1 MIDVQAILRAARD
14 AGGTAAFDA
23 DGTLWA
29 DDIGEAFLRDLER
42 EGRVPAGAW
51 RTYEARHAEDPVGAY
66 GWAVS
71 VMAGLPEAEVR
82 ARAER
87 FFPLH
92 FAPRLFPAVRAL
104 VEALVSGGVRVAIV
118 SASNRWL
125 VEAAARALRVPHV
138 AGVAVEIEGGVLTE
152 RVVHPLPAG
161 EGKVHWARAL
171 LGAAPSLAVGNGAI
185 DLELLRSA
193 AHRLVICPADDPQTA
208 LAVEG
213 RRAGWPVLALDH
225 PCAGVPLP

>member
-1 MIDVQAILRAARD
+1 MLETKTILRAARE

-42 EGRVPAGAW
+42 AGRVPEGTW
-51 RTYEARHAEDPVGAY
+51 RTYEERLAADHVDAY
-66 GWAVS
+66 GYAAT

-82 ARAER
+82 ERADR
-87 FFPLH
+87 FFPKH
-92 FAPRLFPAVRAL
+92 FAPRLFPVVRELLAAL
-104 VEALVSGGVRVAIV
+104 IGDGIRVAIV

-125 VEAAARALRVPHV
+125 IEAAARELGVPHT
-138 AGVAVEIEGGVLTE
+138 AGVAVEVEDGVLTD
-152 RVVHPLPAG
+152 RLVLPLPSG

-171 LGAAPSLAVGNGAI
+171 LGGTPSLAVGNGAI
-185 DLELLRSA
+185 DLALLKSA
-193 AHRLVICPADDPQTA
+193 AHRLVICPTDDLHTP
-208 LAVEG
+208 LATEG

-225 PCAGVPLP
+225 PCAGAPLP